1 MRVVYLLNSLN
12 DLGGIS
18 TITNKKVDWLINNQ
32 GYDVCVIVKR
42 HSLPFEERYDGKLK
56 IYNIEKTYHGL
67 NFLQKIQYGYYFYKK
82 VRKIISDFNADI
94 CISLLSSID
103 FFILPFVKTSIPKIL
118 EIHASAT
125 IVIQQSFFVKR
136 FFYKLYSKVVVLNE
150 LEKSKYNLNNIAVI
164 PNFLSI
170 SDYNFNDLKKQN
182 IIISGGRN
190 DKLKQYEH
198 QIKAWNKL
206 FNEFD
211 DWEYHIYIND
221 EEENLQEYFN
231 LIDKKCSTLKIFP
244 AVNNFPNKLKES
256 SILVLTSKS
265 ESFSIMILEAFN
277 SYNAVI
283 SYETFSGPI
292 TLLSKETGV
301 LVKMNNIDHLAIS
314 MKELISNKKL
324 RNKIVFSAKEK
335 AKEYSTEIIMKKW
348 LDLFTQVLKVNK

>member
-1 MRVVYLLNSLN
+1 MKVVYLLNSLS

-32 GYDVCVIVKR
+32 GWDVCVIVKR
-42 HSLPFEERYDGKLK
+42 HSLPFEERYDGKMK
-56 IYNIEKTYHGL
+56 IYNIEKNYHGL
-67 NFLQKIQYGYYFYKK
+67 NFLQKIKYGFYFYNK

-103 FFILPFVKTSIPKIL
+103 FFILPFVRRRIPKVL

-125 IVIQQSFFVKR
+125 IIIQRSFFIKR
-136 FFYKLYSKVVVLNE
+136 YYYLLYSKVVVLND
-150 LEKSKYNLNNIAVI
+150 LEKSKYSLNNVVVI
-164 PNFLSI
+164 PNFISI

-198 QIKAWNKL
+198 QIKAWNKIY
-206 FNEFD
+206 NEFD

-221 EEENLQEYFN
+221 DKEILQEYYN
-231 LIDKKCSTLKIFP
+231 LIDKNCSTLKILP
-244 AVNNFPNKLKES
+244 AINNFRDKLKES

-283 SYETFSGPI
+283 SYETFSGPM

-301 LVKMNNIDHLAIS
+301 IVKMNNIDELAIS
-314 MKELISNKKL
+314 ISELIRNEEL
-324 RNKIVFSAKEK
+324 RMEIVLLAKEK

-348 LDLFTQVLKVNK
+348 LDLFTQLLKVK

>member
-1 MRVVYLLNSLN
+1 MRLVILLNSLN
-12 DLGGIS
+12 DIGGIS
-18 TITNKKVDWLINNQ
+18 TITNNKIDWLIKNQ
-32 GYDVCVIVKR
+32 GFQICVIVKR
-42 HSLPFEERYDGKLK
+42 HFSPYEERRNGSLK
-56 IYNIEKTYHGL
+56 IYNIDKTYHGL
-67 NFLQKIQYGYYFYKK
+67 NFYQKIKYGFYFYKK

-103 FFILPFVKTSIPKIL
+103 FFILPFVRKRIPKIL

-164 PNFLSI
+164 PNFISI
-170 SDYNFNDLKKQN
+170 SDNNFNDLKKQN

-190 DKLKQYEH
+190 DKLKQYGH
-198 QIKAWNKL
+198 QIKAWNKIY
-206 FNEFD
+206 NEFD
-211 DWEYHIYIND
+211 GWEYHIYIND
-221 EEENLQEYFN
+221 DKEKLQEYFN
-231 LIDKKCSTLKIFP
+231 LIDKNCSTLKIFP
-244 AVNNFPNKLKES
+244 AVNNFQNKLKES

-301 LVKMNNIDHLAIS
+301 LVKMNDIDQLAFSIKEIINNI
-314 MKELISNKKL
+314 KL
-324 RNKIVFSAKEK
+324 RKKIILSAIEK

-348 LDLFTQVLKVNK
+348 LDLFTQVLEVNK